1 LLSWYY
7 FYLPFGDNKLKNK
20 NIYLFFKKETL
31 KMLLLGF
38 SSGLPI
44 LLIFS
49 TLSVWLFKAGID
61 RSTITLFSWV
71 GFTYAFKY
79 LWSPIVDNFKIPFF
93 DKMGHRRGWLLF
105 TQLMIIASLIL
116 TSLTDPAKSL
126 LFITISITLLAIF
139 SSTQDILIDAFRIE
153 SSPIYLQGPLSSM
166 YIAGYRLAML
176 IGGAGSL
183 WLASYLGSEI
193 YNKNVWK
200 TVYLIMALFMVVG
213 VITTLLSKEPK
224 INNKKNLKINE
235 HAKFLFVFI
244 LSLAGFIFLYNFIN
258 NPFGEN
264 EIIKKFLF
272 SIMRIFLCFTFFG
285 IIIFS
290 MMSTKYISK
299 TIVKKIYL
307 DPVLNFLNRYGRFAF
322 SILFLIALYRIAD
335 VVMGVMANIF
345 YLEKGFNINQIATY
359 SKFFGVFATIAGGFL
374 GGFFC
379 LKFGTMRSLFIGAF
393 IASSSNLL
401 FAWLAISEPSIKF
414 LIGVITADNI
424 ASGFAGAAFVVYLS
438 ALTSLKFTAT
448 QYALF
453 SSIML
458 FIPKLVAGYSGS
470 WVDAI
475 GYSNY
480 FVVTALLGVPVLILI
495 IWLSKVAPI
504 RE

>member
-1 LLSWYY
+1 MLSWYY

-213 VITTLLSKEPK
+213 VITTLVSKEPK

-307 DPVLNFLNRYGRFAF
+307 DPVLNFLNRYGKFAF

-345 YLEKGFNINQIATY
+345 YLEKGFNINEIATY

-379 LKFGTMRSLFIGAF
+379 LKFGTMRSLFLGAF

-401 FAWLAISEPSIKF
+401 FAWLAVSEPSIKF

>member
-1 LLSWYY
+1 
-7 FYLPFGDNKLKNK
+7 
-20 NIYLFFKKETL
+20 
-31 KMLLLGF
+31 MLLLGF

-213 VITTLLSKEPK
+213 VITTLVSKEPK
-224 INNKKNLKINE
+224 INNKKNLKVNE

-272 SIMRIFLCFTFFG
+272 SIMRIFLCFAFFG
-285 IIIFS
+285 VIIFS

-307 DPVLNFLNRYGRFAF
+307 DPVLNFLNRYGKFAF

-379 LKFGTMRSLFIGAF
+379 LKFGTMRSLFLGAF

>member
-1 LLSWYY
+1 
-7 FYLPFGDNKLKNK
+7 LKNK

-213 VITTLLSKEPK
+213 VITTLVSKEPK

-272 SIMRIFLCFTFFG
+272 SIMRIFLCFIFFG

-307 DPVLNFLNRYGRFAF
+307 DPVLNFLNRYGKFAF

-379 LKFGTMRSLFIGAF
+379 LKFGTMRSLFLGAF

>member
-1 LLSWYY
+1 
-7 FYLPFGDNKLKNK
+7 
-20 NIYLFFKKETL
+20 
-31 KMLLLGF
+31 MLLLGF

-213 VITTLLSKEPK
+213 VITTLVSKEPK

-244 LSLAGFIFLYNFIN
+244 ISLAGFIFLYNFIN

-285 IIIFS
+285 VIIFS

-307 DPVLNFLNRYGRFAF
+307 DPVLNFLNRYGKFAF

-379 LKFGTMRSLFIGAF
+379 LKFGTMRSLFLGAF

>member
-1 LLSWYY
+1 
-7 FYLPFGDNKLKNK
+7 
-20 NIYLFFKKETL
+20 
-31 KMLLLGF
+31 MLLLGF

-307 DPVLNFLNRYGRFAF
+307 DPVLNFLNRYGKFAF

-379 LKFGTMRSLFIGAF
+379 LKFGTMRSLFLGAF

-504 RE
+504 RK